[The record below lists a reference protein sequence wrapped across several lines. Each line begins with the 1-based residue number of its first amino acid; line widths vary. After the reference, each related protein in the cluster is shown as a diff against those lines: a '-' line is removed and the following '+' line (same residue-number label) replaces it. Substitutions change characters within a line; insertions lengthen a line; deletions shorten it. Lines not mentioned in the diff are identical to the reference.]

1 MTVERLR
8 QYRSLR
14 AEITELTAQKRT
26 LENPDVVQDVV
37 QGSDADFPYI
47 KHNIKVEGTE
57 NCPETLAEIERK
69 LKEIRAEFHKLNKFI
84 NDIEDSELRRIFRMR
99 YIDGRTF
106 QQIAFRIGYTD
117 EQLPR
122 KKHNK
127 FLKSTKSTKIP

>member
-8 QYRSLR
+8 QYRSLK
-14 AEITELTAQKRT
+14 AEIAELTAQKKT
-26 LENPDVVQDVV
+26 LKSSDVV
-37 QGSDADFPYI
+37 QGSDKDFPYI

-117 EQLPR
+117 EQVPR